1 MHSGSGQQ
9 VTEALRSISDF
20 GWGITPRFNK
30 EKKMKKLIVIVA
42 TAMMA
47 CVASASQF
55 KWSFSGT
62 KADTGD
68 FAGCMVY
75 MVIGGISGTIDSVSQ
90 ITSAAD
96 GSAEY
101 TISSKSA
108 GTGPQTYADA
118 GLAIGTYQIYTY
130 VVKGDSYFAMGPQ
143 NVTTV
148 GDGTD
153 GNPAGT
159 PTTVTFASQ
168 SQMATPSN
176 WTTVPEPTS
185 ALLMVLGFAGLA
197 LRRKRA

>member
-1 MHSGSGQQ
+1 
-9 VTEALRSISDF
+9 
-20 GWGITPRFNK
+20 
-30 EKKMKKLIVIVA
+30 MKKLIVITAV
-42 TAMMA
+42 AMMA

-62 KADTGD
+62 KASTED

-75 MVIGGISGTIDSVSQ
+75 MVIGGVSGTINSVQQ
-90 ITSAAD
+90 IIDAAD
-96 GSAEY
+96 DSAQY

-108 GTGPQTYADA
+108 GTGTRTYKDSA
-118 GLAIGTYQIYTY
+118 LAIGDYNVYTY

-143 NVTTV
+143 SITTV

-159 PTTVTFASQ
+159 PATVAFASQ
-168 SQMATPSN
+168 AQMANASN

-185 ALLMVLGFAGLA
+185 ALLMVLGL
-197 LRRKRA
+197 